1 MKPLLTCSKV
11 CELLEISPATL
22 SRMIRKNQIPFIL
35 LAQGKTKKSV
45 RFSEADL
52 ERWLERRSRGPVP
65 PKRIETMETAAL
77 RIAN

>member
-22 SRMIRKNQIPFIL
+22 SIRKNQIPFIL

-52 ERWLERRSRGPVP
+52 ERWLEQRSRGPVP
-65 PKRIETMETAAL
+65 PKRIETQEIAPL
-77 RIAN
+77 KIAN